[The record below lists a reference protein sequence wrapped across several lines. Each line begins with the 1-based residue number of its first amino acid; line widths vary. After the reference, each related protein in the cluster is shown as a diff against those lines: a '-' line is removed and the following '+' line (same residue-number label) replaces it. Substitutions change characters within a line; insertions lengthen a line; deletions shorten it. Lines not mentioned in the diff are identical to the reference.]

1 MTKKNLLALA
11 LILCPMICYSQ
22 LRVVS
27 NGNSIVGTELYS
39 NSDFN
44 IKLQSG
50 ISTTLGY
57 PRSVGIYGRSDCSD
71 IRGINYGIMGVAS
84 NSSEACGYGVN
95 GSISLETTNGAGILG
110 TVCHEGYMDIT
121 GRYAGLFNGSVKVFG
136 SVTAS
141 SFLTSSDYRLKENIT
156 SINERYTNI
165 LDKVLNI
172 NVVEFKYKK
181 ILPSMTLP
189 DSISEEEII
198 RQSGIDPDKTHVG
211 LIAQELR
218 ELFPTLVEEGQDGY
232 LAVNY
237 VELVPLLIH
246 SIQELNQKIEI
257 LEKNANRRSA
267 LGTGI
272 NENEKM
278 ALKKNVLYQNMPNP
292 FKEQTTI
299 QFELTNDVKDAA
311 ICVFDMQGKMLL
323 NKPISSGMESISIN
337 SHELGKGIFLYSL
350 IVNGQEID
358 TKKMVI
364 SK

>member
-1 MTKKNLLALA
+1 
-11 LILCPMICYSQ
+11 
-22 LRVVS
+22 
-27 NGNSIVGTELYS
+27 
-39 NSDFN
+39 
-44 IKLQSG
+44 
-50 ISTTLGY
+50 
-57 PRSVGIYGRSDCSD
+57 
-71 IRGINYGIMGVAS
+71 
-84 NSSEACGYGVN
+84 
-95 GSISLETTNGAGILG
+95 
-110 TVCHEGYMDIT
+110 
-121 GRYAGLFNGSVKVFG
+121 
-136 SVTAS
+136 
-141 SFLTSSDYRLKENIT
+141 
-156 SINERYTNI
+156 
-165 LDKVLNI
+165 
-172 NVVEFKYKK
+172 
-181 ILPSMTLP
+181 MTLP